1 LTPEFSFDF
10 PSAFMADP
18 LDLTFD
24 RPKVVYRQ
32 ISDQIRELIVSGR
45 LQPGTK
51 LPASAELAAKWDTH
65 AATIHAALTPL
76 VKEGLLTRQPKIG
89 TFVSKR
95 RARLSNVG
103 IYYDSNIWLNQ
114 ANAFKRAVHVALA
127 GLLEAERIQVE
138 VWFDSRAERQRGKAW
153 PELARAVDR
162 RQMQGVIATDV
173 PEEVVRWLQGLP
185 VLSAYFTYA
194 PVRNRV
200 SLDFDQFAE
209 ASVALLKKQGCRSAG
224 LISILEPGQPA
235 GAASSAT
242 ASRDFY
248 AHFATVCAAQGIEV
262 RSEWIRTA
270 HGFVRDESQEEF
282 GYKEFRQIWRQARR
296 PDGLVVFPDTS
307 VPGVILSVLEQR
319 VNVPAELR
327 LVVHKHAE
335 INFLCPLP
343 ITYLYSST
351 EQIAR
356 ALFSQLERQFGGE
369 TCDPI
374 VLPFHASLRTLRASG

>member
-1 LTPEFSFDF
+1 
-10 PSAFMADP
+10 MADP

-32 ISDQIRELIVSGR
+32 ISEQIRDLIRSGK
-45 LQPGTK
+45 LEPGTK
-51 LPASAELAAKWDTH
+51 LPASAELAVKWRTH

-95 RARLSNVG
+95 RARLSDVG

-114 ANAFKRAVHVALA
+114 ANAFKRAVHVELA
-127 GLLEAERIQVE
+127 RLLEAEKINVK
-138 VWFDSRAERQRGKAW
+138 VWFDPRGEKQRAKTW
-153 PELARAVDR
+153 HDLSRAVDR
-162 RQMQGVIATDV
+162 REVQAVIATDV
-173 PEEVVRWLQGLP
+173 PEAVVTWLQSLP

-200 SLDFDQFAE
+200 GLDFDQFAGT
-209 ASVALLKKQGCRSAG
+209 SVALLKKQGCRSAG
-224 LISILEPGQPA
+224 IISILEPGTPA
-235 GAASSAT
+235 TATSAAASN
-242 ASRDFY
+242 DFY
-248 AHFATVCAAQGIEV
+248 ARFTAVCRAQGIEV
-262 RSEWIRTA
+262 RNEWIRTA

-282 GYKEFRQIWRQARR
+282 GYKEFRQIWRQAKR

-307 VPGVILSVLEQR
+307 VPGVIMSVLEQR
-319 VNVPAELR
+319 VSVPDELK
-327 LVVHKHAE
+327 LVAHKHAE

-351 EQIAR
+351 AQIAR
-356 ALFSQLERQFGGE
+356 ALFSQIERQFAGE
-369 TCDPI
+369 ACDPI
-374 VLPFHASLRTLRASG
+374 ALPFHASVRGLRTTRA

>member
-1 LTPEFSFDF
+1 
-10 PSAFMADP
+10 MADV

-32 ISDQIRELIVSGR
+32 ISEQIRELIVSGR
-45 LQPGTK
+45 LEPGTK
-51 LPASAELAAKWDTH
+51 LPASAELAAKWQTH

-95 RARLSNVG
+95 RTRLSDVG

-114 ANAFKRAVHVALA
+114 ANAFKRAVHVELA
-127 GLLEAERIQVE
+127 RLLEAEKINVK
-138 VWFDSRAERQRGKAW
+138 VWFDPRAAKQRGKVW
-153 PELARAVDR
+153 GDLSRAVER
-162 RQMQGVIATDV
+162 RQVQAVIATDV
-173 PEEVVRWLQGLP
+173 PEEVVSWLQGLP
-185 VLSAYFTYA
+185 VLTAYFTYA
-194 PVRNRV
+194 PVPNRV
-200 SLDFDQFAE
+200 GLDFNQFAE

-224 LISILEPGQPA
+224 VISILEPGQA
-235 GAASSAT
+235 SGATSAAASN
-242 ASRDFY
+242 DFY
-248 AHFATVCAAQGIEV
+248 AHFTEVCQAQGIEV
-262 RSEWIRTA
+262 RKEWIRTA

-282 GYKEFRQIWRQARR
+282 GYKEFKHLWRQAKR
-296 PDGLVVFPDTS
+296 PEGLVVFPDTS

-319 VNVPAELR
+319 VTVPDDLK

-356 ALFSQLERQFGGE
+356 ALFSQIERQFAGE
-369 TCDPI
+369 TCEPI
-374 VLPFHASLRTLRASG
+374 VLPFHASLRTLRAHG